1 MLLQLGEFMALLLL
15 HLRKQPAT
23 MHNEANMHALF
34 LSEVGR
40 DARAAQAQLEREQMA
55 CHLTHTTA
63 ATHALIEANLAE
75 TPVYGGW
82 VDAAGPRYCPSIED
96 KVVRFADKASHQA
109 RLHPTRFI
117 CPKSRTPNPS
127 SLVRFA

>member
-1 MLLQLGEFMALLLL
+1 
-15 HLRKQPAT
+15 
-23 MHNEANMHALF
+23 
-34 LSEVGR
+34 
-40 DARAAQAQLEREQMA
+40 MA

-82 VDAAGPRYCPSIED
+82 MDAAGPRYCPSIED

-109 RLHPTRFI
+109 RVHPTRVFFW
-117 CPKSRTPNPS
+117 PSRQGMGAGAATDEYAVHSVAACMMLLRSHCIIPD
-127 SLVRFA
+127 FACLHYMYSI